1 MHAPDDD
8 YESDDYDD
16 YDGYDGDLD
25 EATPEA
31 LVWQLL
37 LLINP
42 GDEESA
48 LQQFADYREALAE
61 AGEDSDEPVWLIK
74 DAIDWKAGYYVDWK
88 DSESFIDSINELA
101 ARWNLRVDWGTDDP
115 ADPDFLDGTDV
126 PALMATAHD
135 RLREHGYTL
144 WTWNTGTDSHAGW
157 IALRRDDEAM
167 QVLTT
172 ALGIEARPGSDA
184 F

>member
-1 MHAPDDD
+1 MNAPDDD
-8 YESDDYDD
+8 YDDDGLN
-16 YDGYDGDLD
+16 GYDHDLD
-25 EATPEA
+25 DEAAPEA

-37 LLINP
+37 LMINP

-61 AGEDSDEPVWLIK
+61 AGGETDEPVWLLR
-74 DAIDWKAGYYVDWK
+74 DAIDWKAGFYVDAE
-88 DSESFIDSINELA
+88 DTASFIDSLNELA
-101 ARWNLRVDWGTDDP
+101 ARWNLRIDWGSDDP
-115 ADPDFLDGTDV
+115 GDEDFLAGTDI
-126 PALMATAHD
+126 PELMALAHD

-144 WTWNTGTDSHAGW
+144 WTWNTGTDAHAGW

-167 QVLTT
+167 QALSTL
-172 ALGIEARPGSDA
+172 LGIEARPGSDA

>member
-1 MHAPDDD
+1 MNAPDDD
-8 YESDDYDD
+8 YDGDDYS
-16 YDGYDGDLD
+16 DGYDSDLD
-25 EATPEA
+25 EAGSEA

-48 LQQFADYREALAE
+48 LQQFADYREALNE
-61 AGEDSDEPVWLIK
+61 AGGETDEPVWLIK

-101 ARWNLRVDWGTDDP
+101 ARWNLRIDWGTDDT
-115 ADPDFLDGTDV
+115 ADPEFLDGTDI

-144 WTWNTGTDSHAGW
+144 WTWNTGADSYAGW
-157 IALRRDDEAM
+157 IALRRDDEGLQMLA
-167 QVLTT
+167 T